1 MARKNRYAGI
11 LKPNLVGVGKA
22 EHHLLV
28 FYDVESDRVRAR
40 VSEICLGYGLN
51 RIQFSAF
58 LGKLNRNRRQ
68 ELAMRL
74 RNEIGDE
81 SGRVHMIPLCDSDHR
96 DMWVFDQYRGVA
108 GDLGGESES
117 ERRPRL
123 RVLRNEEDSLS

>member
-28 FYDVESDRVRAR
+28 FYDVENDRIRTK
-40 VSEICLGYGLN
+40 VSETCLGYGLN

-81 SGRVHMIPLCDSDHR
+81 SARIHMIPLCESDHG
-96 DMWVFDQYRGVA
+96 DMWVFDQYCSA
-108 GDLGGESES
+108 TEDFGGGPAREIT
-117 ERRPRL
+117 PQL
-123 RVLRNEEDSLS
+123 RVLRSEED

>member
-11 LKPNLVGVGKA
+11 LKPNMVGIGKA

-28 FYDVESDRVRAR
+28 FYDVENDRVRNK
-40 VSEICLGYGLN
+40 VSEMCLGYGLD

-81 SGRVHMIPLCDSDHR
+81 SGRIHMIPLCDDDHR
-96 DMWVFDQYRGVA
+96 DMWVLDQYRVDA
-108 GDLGGESES
+108 EELKARTERSES
-117 ERRPRL
+117 PRL
-123 RVLRNEEDSLS
+123 RVLRSEED

>member
-1 MARKNRYAGI
+1 MVGI
-11 LKPNLVGVGKA
+11 GKA

-28 FYDVESDRVRAR
+28 FYDVENDRVRNK
-40 VSEICLGYGLN
+40 VSEMCLGYGLD

-81 SGRVHMIPLCDSDHR
+81 SGRIHMIPLCDDDHR
-96 DMWVFDQYRGVA
+96 DMWVLDQYRVDA
-108 GDLGGESES
+108 EELKARTERSES
-117 ERRPRL
+117 PRL
-123 RVLRNEEDSLS
+123 RVLRSEED

>member
-11 LKPNLVGVGKA
+11 LKPNMMGVGKA

-28 FYDVESDRVRAR
+28 FYDVENDRIRTK
-40 VSEICLGYGLN
+40 VSETCLGYGLD

-81 SGRVHMIPLCDSDHR
+81 SGRIHMIPLCDDDHR
-96 DMWVFDQYRGVA
+96 DMWVLDQYRVDA
-108 GDLGGESES
+108 EELKARA
-117 ERRPRL
+117 ERAETPRL
-123 RVLRNEEDSLS
+123 RVLRNEED

>member
-1 MARKNRYAGI
+1 MVRKNRYAGI
-11 LKPNLVGVGKA
+11 LKPNMVGVGKA

-28 FYDVESDRVRAR
+28 FYDVENDRIRTK
-40 VSEICLGYGLN
+40 VSETCLGYGLN

-81 SGRVHMIPLCDSDHR
+81 NGRIHMIPLCDDDHR
-96 DMWVFDQYRGVA
+96 DMWVLDQYRVDAEELKLRTEGA
-108 GDLGGESES
+108 EA
-117 ERRPRL
+117 PRL
-123 RVLRNEEDSLS
+123 RVLRNEED